1 MVLSRQLEDYVK
13 GIFVLQEESE
23 TGLVATTALAK
34 RLKVSSASVTSMLKK
49 LKQMKLAQYTPYK
62 GVRLTQGGEKIALE
76 ILRHHRL
83 LELYLAEVV
92 GMPWDQVHDEAEILE
107 HALSEELEAILFE
120 KLGRPKADPHGDPIP
135 ADDGTL
141 ETPASTALAEAEAG
155 TSRKIIRVGNDDPK
169 ILRYLGSLGLIPG
182 VKLEILE
189 KLPFN
194 GPVKIRV
201 GDEEHSLGRELSQ
214 EIFVSRPA

>member
-1 MVLSRQLEDYVK
+1 MLSRQLEDYVK
-13 GIFVLQEESE
+13 GIFVLQGESE
-23 TGLVATTALAK
+23 TGLVATSALAK
-34 RLKVSSASVTSMLKK
+34 RLSVSAASVTSMLKK
-49 LKQMKLAQYTPYK
+49 LKQMKLVQYTPYK
-62 GVRLTQGGEKIALE
+62 GARLTQGGEKIALE

-92 GMPWDQVHDEAEILE
+92 GMPWDQVHNEAEILE

-141 ETPASTALAEAEAG
+141 EAPASTALAEVEAG
-155 TSRKIIRVGNDDPK
+155 TTRMIIRVRNDDPEV
-169 ILRYLGSLGLIPG
+169 LRYLGGLGLIPG

-201 GDEEHSLGRELSQ
+201 GDDEHSLGRELSQ
-214 EIFVSRPA
+214 EIFVSTPA